1 MVICCVWWR
10 AGNMG
15 VFSGII
21 LTDFFLVHVFI
32 SFFLFP
38 LRRRSPSFD
47 QFERLHGVEHGVL

>member
-1 MVICCVWWR
+1 
-10 AGNMG
+10 MG
-15 VFSGII
+15 VLSGII

-47 QFERLHGVEHGVL
+47 HFEAIAWRGAWSAVAMLVWLPVP